1 MVILQWKALTLCVS
15 HCWERGTST
24 SAFYHVIDFVNTVNK
39 YYLNKNT
46 DSFLCDW
53 KISIQNKSFRLL
65 KTSKDVQLNVSIISI
80 WWEFVLRDKIGI
92 EQTECS
98 DIRRDIQNGCNNISY
113 IYTHIYHLCRVFYQ
127 NSRGRGVRIPD
138 KWTTWILLRKN
149 NIIRFTINLHVLLW
163 TSPENTIEFGDFL

>member
-1 MVILQWKALTLCVS
+1 MVILQWKVLTLCVS
-15 HCWERGTST
+15 HCREHGTST

-65 KTSKDVQLNVSIISI
+65 KTSEDVQLNVSIISI
-80 WWEFVLRDKIGI
+80 WWELVSRDKIGI

-98 DIRRDIQNGCNNISY
+98 DIRRDIQIGLITVY
-113 IYTHIYHLCRVFYQ
+113 LTYTRTFIIFVDVVIVFYQ
-127 NSRGRGVRIPD
+127 NFRGRGVSIPD
-138 KWTTWILLRKN
+138 KWTTWIL
-149 NIIRFTINLHVLLW
+149 
-163 TSPENTIEFGDFL
+163 